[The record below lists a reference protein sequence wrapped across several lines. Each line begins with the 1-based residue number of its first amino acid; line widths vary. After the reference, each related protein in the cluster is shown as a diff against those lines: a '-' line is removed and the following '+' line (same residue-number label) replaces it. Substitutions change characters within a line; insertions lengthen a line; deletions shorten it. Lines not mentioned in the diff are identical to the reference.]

1 MTVDLDST
9 DILFIYGTFKKKL
22 AELDVIASRPDC
34 PFDKQSI
41 NQQEKLYLSVTDKL
55 SQQIPNL
62 LKIDNYL

>member
-9 DILFIYGTFKKKL
+9 DIMFIYGTLKKKL

-41 NQQEKLYLSVTDKL
+41 DQQKKLYLSVTDKL
-55 SQQIPNL
+55 GQQVPNL
-62 LKIDNYL
+62 LKMDNYL